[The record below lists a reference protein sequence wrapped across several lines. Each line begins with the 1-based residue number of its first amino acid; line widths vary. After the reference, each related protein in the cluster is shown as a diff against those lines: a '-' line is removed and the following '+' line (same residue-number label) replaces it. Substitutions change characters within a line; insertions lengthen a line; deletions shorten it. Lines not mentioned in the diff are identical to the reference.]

1 MTAVGFDINTL
12 LDFKSFKEWHD
23 WLVRNHNFEAQAWV
37 LIRKKN
43 SKQTGL
49 RYEESLEEAL
59 CFGWID
65 GKMQSIDKD
74 TFILR
79 YTPRK
84 SGSVWSRRNRE
95 KAERLIAQG
104 KMTESGLAK
113 IDEAKENGFWDS
125 AYINLMRDVT
135 PADLESALKENP
147 TAWSNFNAFANSYR
161 NIYIGWINTARTEQT
176 RNKRINEVVKRSI
189 LNKKPGT
196 E

>member
-1 MTAVGFDINTL
+1 MAATGFDMDNVL
-12 LDFKSFKEWHD
+12 EFRSLHEWHD
-23 WLVRNHNFEAQAWV
+23 WLVRNHNLKAQAWV

-79 YTPRK
+79 YSPRK
-84 SGSVWSRRNRE
+84 SGSIWSRRNRE

-125 AYINLMRDVT
+125 AYTNLIGGAT
-135 PADLESALKENP
+135 PTDLESALKENP

>member
-1 MTAVGFDINTL
+1 VTAVGFDINTL